1 MFTAPSQA
9 PASINNE
16 EDALESAKIILPL
29 LTSLERYNGFLIG
42 CYSVHPLVPMLRER
56 VDPYYDDGIPKHVVG
71 IFEASVSTALG
82 LLSHPTGTHHSENHQ
97 KFGILSTGKY
107 WEKALTDGVMEYIG
121 FDNPKHCGSFKG
133 VETTGL
139 SASELHT
146 MPKDEVRKRMKEATK
161 RLVRDGDVSVVCLG
175 CAGMAGMDEMVSEAC
190 IEELGP
196 SKGRRIHI
204 VDGVKAGIGMLD
216 SLARGC

>member
-16 EDALESAKIILPL
+16 EDALESARVVLPSL
-29 LTSLERYNGFLIG
+29 KSLEKYDGFLVC
-42 CYSVHPLVPMLRER
+42 CYSVHPLVPMLREQ
-56 VDPYYDDGIPKHVVG
+56 VDHFYDDGTSKHVVG
-71 IFEASVSTALG
+71 IFEASVSAALAI
-82 LLSHPTGTHHSENHQ
+82 LAHPAGSPHLDEQ
-97 KFGILSTGKY
+97 KFGIVSTGKY
-107 WEKALTDGVMEYIG
+107 WEIALTRGVMDYIG
-121 FDNPKHCGSFKG
+121 FDISKHGGHFKG

-161 RLVRDGDVSVVCLG
+161 RLVRDGDVSVICLG

-190 IEELGP
+190 IEELGL

-216 SLARGC
+216 TLARGC